1 MLKYRWMNCLEVL
14 FNDNLQMKNLNTF
27 VKSSDSP
34 SFKFVVLKKKMFL
47 IKFGIEPV
55 VAPGI
60 M

>member
-1 MLKYRWMNCLEVL
+1 MLKYRWMNCLEAL
-14 FNDNLQMKNLNTF
+14 FNDNLQMKNVNTF
-27 VKSSDSP
+27 VKSSDSA
-34 SFKFVVLKKKMFL
+34 SFKFVLKKKFL

>member
-14 FNDNLQMKNLNTF
+14 FNDSLQMKNVNTF
-27 VKSSDSP
+27 VKSSDSA
-34 SFKFVVLKKKMFL
+34 SFKFVFKKKFL